1 MGSEFGSLLI
11 LILPLLFIG
20 WIFMSQRKRMRQ
32 VTALQSGLK
41 LGDEIRTTSGM
52 YGRVTALTDT
62 EMTLEVSSGVQV
74 RFDRRAVDVV
84 TSTPPPAGPPTDS
97 DSPIDE
103 K

>member
-11 LILPLLFIG
+11 LLLPLLFIG

-32 VTALQSGLK
+32 ITAVQSGLRI
-41 LGDEIRTTSGM
+41 GDEVRTTSGM
-52 YGRVTALTDT
+52 FGRVTALTDS
-62 EMTLEVSSGVQV
+62 EMTLEVAPGVLV

-84 TSTPPPAGPPTDS
+84 ATPQTPPAEPGAPTDA
-97 DSPIDE
+97 